1 MDSRSG
7 RFLRRRNER
16 RTNDVSPPPCHFCET
31 RLSGLPTTHHV
42 RSGRAQ
48 PQALRAIVLCRKPL
62 ATPKEARFSVHSS
75 ASGRPCVKT
84 LAPRRRDPRSSAA
97 TKVLCHAVPSIARR
111 CQAMPGDASPS
122 QAVVKKKGPNPTR
135 TRGPFSS
142 PSRAGLTATP
152 AFAPGLWLAGRLE
165 SNRPIA
171 RTTRASSN

>member
-31 RLSGLPTTHHV
+31 RLSGLPTTHHA

-62 ATPKEARFSVHSS
+62 ATPKEARFSVNSS

-84 LAPRRRDPRSSAA
+84 LAHRRRQESYATQSPR
-97 TKVLCHAVPSIARR
+97 LPGDARR
-111 CQAMPGDASPS
+111 CQAIPAPS
-122 QAVVKKKGPNPTR
+122 QAVVKKKVPNPTR

-142 PSRAGLTATP
+142 PLARRANCHTSVCTGP
-152 AFAPGLWLAGRLE
+152 V
-165 SNRPIA
+165 A
-171 RTTRASSN
+171 RGSTGE

>member
-31 RLSGLPTTHHV
+31 RLSGLSTTHHA

-48 PQALRAIVLCRKPL
+48 PQALRAFALCRKPP
-62 ATPKEARFSVHSS
+62 ATPNEARFSVHSS

-84 LAPRRRDPRSSAA
+84 LAPRCRDPRSSVA
-97 TKVLCHAVPSIARR
+97 TRVLCYAVPSIARR
-111 CQAMPGDASPS
+111 CQVMPGDASPS
-122 QAVVKKKGPNPTR
+122 QAVVKKKKGLTPREPE
-135 TRGPFSS
+135 GPFLL

-152 AFAPGLWLAGRLE
+152 VFAPGLWLVGRLE

-171 RTTRASSN
+171 RTTRVLR